1 MATFMTGFS
10 DTVGLLQSH
19 FAVKKKI
26 ITEMRKLL
34 SYWIKISEQEERKKG
49 ESPTEMVREKSQRL
63 SKTGLK
69 VHKVEQDGD
78 QQARGKRQ
86 IRP

>member
-1 MATFMTGFS
+1 
-10 DTVGLLQSH
+10 
-19 FAVKKKI
+19 
-26 ITEMRKLL
+26 
-34 SYWIKISEQEERKKG
+34 
-49 ESPTEMVREKSQRL
+49 MVREKSQRL

>member
-19 FAVKKKI
+19 FAVKKKK

-34 SYWIKISEQEERKKG
+34 SYWIKISEQEEKKRGVADRNG
-49 ESPTEMVREKSQRL
+49 EGKVT
-63 SKTGLK
+63 KTK
-69 VHKVEQDGD
+69 
-78 QQARGKRQ
+78 
-86 IRP
+86 